1 MHYSTVPTQPLPVA
15 LHQVQHV
22 GVIRQPG
29 RELVLVDVVGH
40 QGPPHTKVYWICV
53 RYKSKVLPNNDRQE
67 VALNAKLRDNHEQKL
82 EELPG
87 EDVGDHRPRPGHQQ
101 LGTCKDD

>member
-1 MHYSTVPTQPLPVA
+1 MLD
-15 LHQVQHV
+15 L
-22 GVIRQPG
+22 
-29 RELVLVDVVGH
+29 
-40 QGPPHTKVYWICV
+40 C
-53 RYKSKVLPNNDRQE
+53 KSIYKVLPSNDRQK
-67 VALNAKLRDNHEQKL
+67 VALNTKLRDNHEQEL